1 MGKQGSCTM
10 TYHSLPSQIA
20 FALPTFPH
28 GQDESLKETRDAL
41 ELAIS
46 RGGGIIA
53 FSRALGVTHQA
64 VSAWRKRYHVPPH
77 RALAIE
83 ALFGV
88 DRFLLIQPELT
99 LVFRAA

>member
-1 MGKQGSCTM
+1 M
-10 TYHSLPSQIA
+10 TYHSLQSKSATSPLA
-20 FALPTFPH
+20 FPH
-28 GQDESLKETRDAL
+28 GQGEGLEETRVAL

-46 RGGGIIA
+46 RAGGIIA

-64 VSAWRKRYHVPPH
+64 VSAWRKRCHVPPQ

-88 DRFLLIQPELT
+88 DRFSLIQPELS
-99 LVFRAA
+99 LAFRAA

>member
-1 MGKQGSCTM
+1 MI
-10 TYHSLPSQIA
+10 YYSLPSQSA
-20 FALPTFPH
+20 SAPVTLQH
-28 GQDESLKETRDAL
+28 GQGEGLEETRGAL

-46 RGGGIIA
+46 RAGGIIA

-64 VSAWRKRYHVPPH
+64 VSAWRKRCHVPPH

-88 DRFLLIQPELT
+88 DRFSLIQPELS
-99 LVFRAA
+99 LAFRAA